1 VVSVAENPA
10 GVMWQATYFPRVA
23 NAMETRNNAAAVVLG
38 GTLQPLT
45 LDVTVGYELARET

>member
-1 VVSVAENPA
+1 MLAPPQASPPMRYSGRPATSPVA
-10 GVMWQATYFPRVA
+10 
-23 NAMETRNNAAAVVLG
+23 LG